1 MIQDI
6 YPSKIDIAFKDKIP
20 SGCDRVLFFKD
31 KDLLIRY
38 EDGKILYPEVRE
50 MPEGTKMQYLFL
62 VDDISFYICFE
73 SKSIPEGYDFKPMS
87 EIRRLKLDSN
97 KRLFEAFTAFHLY
110 QWYRSSRFCGCC
122 GKPTEFDTVER
133 AMVCPSCNNKIYPR
147 INPAVIIGVINGDKI
162 LLTKY
167 KTGFAHNALVA
178 GFVEIGESLE
188 DTVRREVM
196 EEVGLKVRNIRYY
209 KSQPWGVVSDLLAGF
224 FCYVEGDDTIKMDR
238 NELKY
243 AEWVK
248 REDIELQPY
257 DISLTNEM
265 MKVFKNQSLKI

>member
-6 YPSKIDIAFKDKIP
+6 HPSKIDISFKDVAAKDN
-20 SGCDRVLFFKD
+20 DRVLFFRD
-31 KDLLIRY
+31 RELLIRY
-38 EDGKILYPEVRE
+38 EDEKILFPEVCE
-50 MPEGTKMQYLFL
+50 FSEGTKLHYLFL
-62 VDDISFYICFE
+62 VDEIRFFICFE
-73 SKSIPEGYDFKPMS
+73 TDVIPEDYEFRPMS
-87 EIRRLKLDSN
+87 EIRKLKLASN
-97 KRLFEAFTAFHLY
+97 KRLFEAFTGFHLY
-110 QWYRSSRFCGCC
+110 QWYKTSRYCGCC
-122 GKPTEFDTVER
+122 GYPTDFDTVER
-133 AMVCPSCNNKIYPR
+133 AMVCPSCKNKIYPR
-147 INPAVIIGVINGDKI
+147 INPAVIIGVINNDKI

-224 FCYVEGDDTIKMDR
+224 FCYVDGDDEIRMDE
-238 NELKY
+238 NELRY

-265 MKVFKNQSLKI
+265 MKIFKNQSLSL